1 MSDHQVSE
9 EHDRLRERRLEAVAA
24 NIVHQIGDA
33 LYEALPPD
41 VAHKYFVDARQ
52 ATNDRAIDFA
62 KKLISGHAENTSV
75 GVNSAAAVLTWPAAD
90 PEPQE
95 MAHRLVASALMMKR
109 QYQDAG
115 LVIAREFCTE
125 YGIDVHELE
134 RKLRQSGEPFGRV
147 DPSNPR
153 MGQIDA
159 TEHGNAWFWVG
170 RRRDHHQRG

>member
-1 MSDHQVSE
+1 MSDQ
-9 EHDRLRERRLEAVAA
+9 LEAVAA

-41 VAHKYFVDARQ
+41 VAHDHFVTARQ

-62 KKLISGHAENTSV
+62 KELIDNYSTPKP
-75 GVNSAAAVLTWPAAD
+75 L
-90 PEPQE
+90 E

-115 LVIAREFCTE
+115 LLVAREFCAE
-125 YGIDVHELE
+125 YGIDVHGIE
-134 RKLRQSGEPFGRV
+134 RQLRETGKPFGRR
-147 DPSNPR
+147 DPHNPT

-159 TEHGNAWFWVG
+159 TEDGRAWFWADRKQNDG
-170 RRRDHHQRG
+170 

>member
-1 MSDHQVSE
+1 MCDQDGEPDTLGGRS
-9 EHDRLRERRLEAVAA
+9 LEAVAA

-41 VAHKYFVDARQ
+41 VAHKYFVKARQ

-62 KKLISGHAENTSV
+62 KQLISEHAGNSPLDLD
-75 GVNSAAAVLTWPAAD
+75 SAAAVLTWPAAA

-115 LVIAREFCTE
+115 LVVAREFCAE
-125 YGIDVHELE
+125 YGIDVYEIE
-134 RKLRQSGEPFGRV
+134 RQLRRTGEPFGRV
-147 DPSNPR
+147 EPNNPR

-159 TEHGNAWFWVG
+159 TENGNAWFWV
-170 RRRDHHQRG
+170 RRRQQDHRPRD